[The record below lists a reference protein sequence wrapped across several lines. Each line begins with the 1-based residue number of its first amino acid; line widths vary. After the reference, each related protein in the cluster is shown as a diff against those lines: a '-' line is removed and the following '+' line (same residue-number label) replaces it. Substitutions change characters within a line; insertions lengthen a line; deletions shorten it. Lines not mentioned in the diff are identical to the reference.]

1 MHLWTLLGYKKKRD
15 KRFSL
20 HRQKLKAIPFQS
32 QLSAEGQVSFFIKVD
47 LYKFQDVKPCA
58 KNP

>member
-1 MHLWTLLGYKKKRD
+1 MYLWTLLGYKRKRD

-32 QLSAEGQVSFFIKVD
+32 QLSTEDKVCVFD
-47 LYKFQDVKPCA
+47 KTFLKSKM
-58 KNP
+58 